1 MSSII
6 LLTKLMKPIN
16 LSVFTKKKQKTFF
29 KLIGTAL
36 DEHLKSIDA
45 PIELQKSN
53 EFKFLI
59 IQFSTYL
66 TFEDHKKKS
75 SKKRGK
81 GSKKKSSKKKKLS
94 GGTLAIRRSSNN
106 RNSVLSHTRN
116 TKQELVPFGSAPTV
130 EKIRRLLTGLTMS
143 TYNKFG
149 KLGAYIMV
157 LSFIGV
163 TIYYAILPTITNLE
177 ANYEQIEDITY
188 DIKKGQDIIQSL
200 LHVEVPKN
208 IISTLTSL
216 VGSVIVGNT
225 GQSIESQIAVVNAEI
240 NLALAKMQKTQL
252 SLTSNIY
259 MLGYCLIFIAYFVYL
274 MYFIHKIKPEKMLAI
289 NHGPQLY
296 LPSSIRQ
303 RSSSGSGNSS
313 SSGSRS
319 RSGRKSLSRY

>member
-1 MSSII
+1 
-6 LLTKLMKPIN
+6 
-16 LSVFTKKKQKTFF
+16 
-29 KLIGTAL
+29 
-36 DEHLKSIDA
+36 
-45 PIELQKSN
+45 
-53 EFKFLI
+53 
-59 IQFSTYL
+59 
-66 TFEDHKKKS
+66 
-75 SKKRGK
+75 
-81 GSKKKSSKKKKLS
+81 
-94 GGTLAIRRSSNN
+94 
-106 RNSVLSHTRN
+106 
-116 TKQELVPFGSAPTV
+116 
-130 EKIRRLLTGLTMS
+130 MS

-259 MLGYCLIFIAYFVYL
+259 MLGYSLIFIAYFVYL
-274 MYFIHKIKPEKMLAI
+274 MYFIHKIQPIQKATLAI
-289 NHGPQLY
+289 NYNNNNNDQRS
-296 LPSSIRQ
+296 LPSSLR
-303 RSSSGSGNSS
+303 RSSSGSGNSNS
-313 SSGSRS
+313 SSSRSRS
-319 RSGRKSLSRY
+319 RSGRKSLSRYLL